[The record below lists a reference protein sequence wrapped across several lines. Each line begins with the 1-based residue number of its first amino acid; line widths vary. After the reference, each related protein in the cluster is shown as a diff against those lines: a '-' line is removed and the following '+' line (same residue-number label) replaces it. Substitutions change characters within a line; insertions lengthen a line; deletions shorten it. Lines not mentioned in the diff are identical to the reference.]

1 MASEKSERTFLQDLM
16 RGFRGRCPKCGE
28 GRMFRAYLKVADN
41 CPVCHEELFHHRAD
55 DLPAYIVVSIV
66 GHVMLSMAFWI
77 EHLFAPAM
85 WVHWVVLLPTGTA
98 MTLGLLQPVKG
109 AIVAW
114 QWHMGM
120 DGFGARKAETASAMF
135 MAPAA
140 RSLGP
145 LCMARG
151 CARIDSRPDTA
162 K

>member
-1 MASEKSERTFLQDLM
+1 MGSEKGEQTFLQDLWY
-16 RGFRGRCPKCGE
+16 GVRGRCPSCGE

-77 EHLFAPAM
+77 EHLYAPAM
-85 WVHWVVLLPTGTA
+85 WVHWVTLLPTGTA

-109 AIVAW
+109 AIVAL

-120 DGFGARKAETASAMF
+120 EGFGLHKTGAAIALGSLRK
-135 MAPAA
+135 
-140 RSLGP
+140 
-145 LCMARG
+145 
-151 CARIDSRPDTA
+151 
-162 K
+162 